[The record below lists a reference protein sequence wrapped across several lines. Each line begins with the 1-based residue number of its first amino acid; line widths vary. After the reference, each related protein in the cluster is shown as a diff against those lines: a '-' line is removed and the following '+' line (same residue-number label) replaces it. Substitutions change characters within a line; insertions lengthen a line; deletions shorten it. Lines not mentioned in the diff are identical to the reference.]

1 MRRDI
6 GLAILAGGIVFAPLL
21 LGQLSSQQPAIQA
34 PMSNAAAA
42 AGSTSAAAGNLVFS
56 AQGLN
61 GRTQVVILDTSNR
74 SLATYSVDAE
84 SGMIELKSVRN
95 IDADLRLK
103 EFNGTK
109 PSPDEV
115 RAVLQP

>member
-1 MRRDI
+1 M
-6 GLAILAGGIVFAPLL
+6 ILAGALIAGPLL
-21 LGQLSSQQPAIQA
+21 LGQLRSQQPVA
-34 PMSNAAAA
+34 PPSAPAAALA
-42 AGSTSAAAGNLVFS
+42 AGTSASAGNLVFS
-56 AQGLN
+56 SQPIAG
-61 GRTQVVILDTSNR
+61 GRTQIVILDAANR
-74 SLATYSVDAE
+74 SLASYSIEAE
-84 SGMIELKSVRN
+84 TGMIELKSVRN